1 MREDTRVFLN
11 RIRDLGNDIIHYL
24 GELSYEERA
33 QAIKLSNEFE
43 MFSYMINYATTNI
56 FIVEDD
62 EYAYSKI
69 TLTHFEGALRAL
81 LKGKAVRRTDWL
93 PGVYAVSKFGT
104 LEDHQ
109 GSRVELR
116 IGFDLDIEEN
126 LNTAWEILN

>member
-1 MREDTRVFLN
+1 MRNDTRVFLN
-11 RIRDLGNDIIHYL
+11 RIRNLGNDIMHYL
-24 GELSYEERA
+24 GELSYEERS
-33 QAIKLSNEFE
+33 QAIKLSNEFK

-56 FIVEDD
+56 FIIEDD
-62 EYAYSKI
+62 KDSKT

-81 LKGKAVRRTDWL
+81 LKGKAVRRTDWI
-93 PGVYAVSKFGT
+93 PGVYAISKFGT